1 MTPMRIA
8 IVGAS
13 GNVGTALLR
22 ELAGGDDEVVGVSR
36 RIPSPVAPYDH
47 ALWRSVDISAATAV
61 EQLARVFE
69 GADAV
74 VNLAW
79 LFQPTRDA
87 AQLKRVGVGGL
98 LSVARAVTR
107 AGVPHLLH
115 MSSVGAY
122 SPVEPGTRVDE
133 SWPTDGVPTSVY
145 STHKAAAEKVLDD
158 VQAEHPELV
167 VTRFRPGLVMQASAG
182 SALLRYGLP
191 GWMPA
196 AVVRLLPVLPIDGRI
211 ALPVVHAD
219 DLARA
224 VVAAVRRRAGG
235 AFNLSAE
242 PRIGRAALA
251 KALGAVPVPLPSPL
265 LRAVVDL
272 SFRAHLQRLDAG
284 WVDLAYSVPLMDTDR
299 AQRELDWFPQIDAQ
313 SAIEEAVRGMQSIE
327 STGSP
332 VLRRRTVRGELSDLV
347 RMGPIAK
354 RPVP

>member
-1 MTPMRIA
+1 MRIVV
-8 IVGAS
+8 VGVS

-22 ELAGGDDEVVGVSR
+22 QLVGSDHEVIGVSR
-36 RIPSPVAPYDH
+36 RIPPPAPPYDQV
-47 ALWRSVDISAATAV
+47 LWRSVDISAATATD
-61 EQLARVFE
+61 QLSRVFD

-79 LFQPTRDA
+79 LFQPTRDP
-87 AQLKRVGVGGL
+87 AQLKWVGVGGL
-98 LSVARAVTR
+98 LSVARAVDQ

-122 SPVEPGTRVDE
+122 SPAPTGARVDE

-145 STHKAAAEKVLDD
+145 STHKAAAERVLDE
-158 VQAEHPELV
+158 VQAEHPDLV

-191 GWMPA
+191 GWVPA
-196 AVVRLLPVLPIDGRI
+196 AAVRLLPVLPIDGRL

-219 DLARA
+219 DVARA
-224 VVAAVRRRAGG
+224 VVAAVRGKVGG

-242 PRIGRAALA
+242 PRIGRAGLA
-251 KALGAVPVPLPSPL
+251 KALGAVAVPLPSAV

-284 WVDLAYSVPLMDTDR
+284 WVDLAYSVPLMDTTR
-299 AQRELDWFPQIDAQ
+299 ARRELDWTPRVDAQ
-313 SAIEEAVRGMQSIE
+313 TALEEAVRGMGAID

-332 VLRRRTVRGELSDLV
+332 VLRRRTVRSELSDLL
-347 RMGPIAK
+347 RLGPIAK

>member
-1 MTPMRIA
+1 MRIV

-13 GNVGTALLR
+13 GNLGTALLR
-22 ELAGGDDEVVGVSR
+22 QLAGGDDEVIGVSR
-36 RIPSPVAPYDH
+36 RIPSPTAPYDQV
-47 ALWRSVDISAATAV
+47 LWRSVDISAASAS
-61 EQLARVFE
+61 EQLTRVFE

-74 VNLAW
+74 INLAW

-98 LSVARAVTR
+98 LSVARAVIE
-107 AGVPHLLH
+107 AGVPHLVH

-122 SPVEPGTRVDE
+122 SPAEPGTRVDE
-133 SWPTDGVPTSVY
+133 SWPTEGVPTSMY
-145 STHKAAAEKVLDD
+145 SCHKAAAERVLDE
-158 VQAEHPELV
+158 VQDQHPDLL

-219 DLARA
+219 DVARA
-224 VVAAVRRRAGG
+224 IIAAVRSRVGG
-235 AFNLSAE
+235 AFNLAAE
-242 PRIGRAALA
+242 PRIGRAGLA
-251 KALGAVPVPLPSPL
+251 KALGAVPLPLPSPV

-284 WVDLAYSVPLMDTDR
+284 WVDLAYSVPLMDTAR
-299 AQRELDWFPQIDAQ
+299 AQRELDWTPLVDAQ
-313 SAIEEAVRGMQSIE
+313 TALEEAVHGMQAIE
-327 STGSP
+327 STDSP
-332 VLRRRTVRGELSDLV
+332 VLRRRTVRGELSDLL
-347 RMGPIAK
+347 RLGPIAK

>member
-1 MTPMRIA
+1 MRIV

-22 ELAGGDDEVVGVSR
+22 QLAGGDDEVIGVSR
-36 RIPSPVAPYDH
+36 RIPALVAPYDT
-47 ALWRSVDISAATAV
+47 ALWRSVDISAATA
-61 EQLARVFE
+61 EQQLAGVFE

-98 LSVARAVTR
+98 LSVARAATA

-122 SPVEPGTRVDE
+122 SPAAPGTRVDE

-145 STHKAAAEKVLDD
+145 SSHKAAAERVLDEIE
-158 VQAEHPELV
+158 AAHPELL
-167 VTRFRPGLVMQASAG
+167 VTRFRPGLILQASAG

-196 AVVRLLPVLPIDGRI
+196 AAVRLLPVLPIDGRI

-219 DLARA
+219 DVARA
-224 VVAAVRRRAGG
+224 VVAAVRQRVGG

-242 PRIGRAALA
+242 PRIGRTALA
-251 KALGAVPVPLPSPL
+251 KALGAVPLPLPSSVL
-265 LRAVVDL
+265 HAVVDL
-272 SFRAHLQRLDAG
+272 SFKAHLQRLDVG
-284 WVDLAYSVPLMDTDR
+284 WVDLAYSMPLLDTSR
-299 AQRELDWFPQIDAQ
+299 AQRELDWSPRVDAQ
-313 SAIEEAVRGMQSIE
+313 TALQQAIDGMRSVS
-327 STGSP
+327 STDSP
-332 VLRRRTVRGELSDLV
+332 VLRRRTVRGELLDLV
-347 RMGPIAK
+347 RFGPIAK

>member
-1 MTPMRIA
+1 MRIV

-22 ELAGGDDEVVGVSR
+22 QLAGTDNEVIGVSR
-36 RIPSPVAPYDH
+36 RIPPPTAPYDQV
-47 ALWRSVDISAATAV
+47 LWRSVDISSATATD
-61 EQLARVFE
+61 QLSRVFE

-79 LFQPTRDA
+79 LFQPTRDP

-98 LSVARAVTR
+98 LSVARAVNQ

-122 SPVEPGTRVDE
+122 SPAPTGTRVDE

-145 STHKAAAEKVLDD
+145 STHKAAAERVLDE
-158 VQAEHPELV
+158 VQAEHPDLL
-167 VTRFRPGLVMQASAG
+167 VTRFRPGLVLQASAG

-191 GWMPA
+191 GWVPA
-196 AVVRLLPVLPIDGRI
+196 AAVRLLPVLPIDGRI

-219 DLARA
+219 DVARA
-224 VVAAVRRRAGG
+224 VIAATRKQVGG

-242 PRIGRAALA
+242 PRIGRAGLA
-251 KALGAVPVPLPSPL
+251 KALGAVALPLPSAV
-265 LRAVVDL
+265 LRTVVDL

-284 WVDLAYSVPLMDTDR
+284 WVDLAYSVPLMDTTR
-299 AQRELDWFPQIDAQ
+299 ARRELDWTPQVDAQ
-313 SAIEEAVRGMQSIE
+313 TALEEAVRGMGAID

-332 VLRRRTVRGELSDLV
+332 VLRRRTVRSELSDLL
-347 RMGPIAK
+347 RLGPIAK

>member
-1 MTPMRIA
+1 MRIV

-22 ELAGGDDEVVGVSR
+22 QLAGGDDEVIGVSR
-36 RIPSPVAPYDH
+36 RIPSPTAPYDG
-47 ALWRSVDISAATAV
+47 ALWRSVDISAATAP

-79 LFQPTRDA
+79 LFQPTRDP
-87 AQLKRVGVGGL
+87 AQLQRVGVGGL
-98 LSVARAVTR
+98 LSVARAVTQ
-107 AGVPHLLH
+107 AGVPHLVH

-122 SPVEPGTRVDE
+122 SPAEPGTRVDE

-145 STHKAAAEKVLDD
+145 SRHKAAAERVLDD
-158 VQAEHPELV
+158 VEAEHPDLL
-167 VTRFRPGLVMQASAG
+167 VTRFRPGLVLQASAG

-219 DLARA
+219 DVARA
-224 VVAAVRRRAGG
+224 VLGAVRRRIGG

-242 PRIGRAALA
+242 PRIGRAGLA
-251 KALGAVPVPLPSPL
+251 KALGAVALPLPSSV

-272 SFRAHLQRLDAG
+272 SFRAHLQRLDVG
-284 WVDLAYSVPLMDTDR
+284 WVDLAFSVPLLDTGR
-299 AQRELDWFPQIDAQ
+299 ARRELEWIPQVDAQ
-313 SAIEEAVRGMQSIE
+313 TALEQAVHGMQAVE
-327 STGSP
+327 SADSP
-332 VLRRRTVRGELSDLV
+332 VLRRRTVRGELSDLL
-347 RMGPIAK
+347 RSGPIAK

>member
-1 MTPMRIA
+1 MRIV

-13 GNVGTALLR
+13 GNLGTALLR
-22 ELAGGDDEVVGVSR
+22 QLAGGDDEVIGVSR
-36 RIPSPVAPYDH
+36 RIPSPTPPYDQV
-47 ALWRSVDISAATAV
+47 LWRSVDISTVGAP
-61 EQLARVFE
+61 EQLARVFD

-98 LSVARAVTR
+98 LSVARAVTD

-122 SPVEPGTRVDE
+122 SPAEPGTRVDE

-145 STHKAAAEKVLDD
+145 STHKAAAERVLDE
-158 VQAEHPELV
+158 VQAQHPELV

-196 AVVRLLPVLPIDGRI
+196 AVVRFLPVLPIDGRI

-219 DLARA
+219 DVARA
-224 VVAAVRRRAGG
+224 VIAAVRNRVGG

-242 PRIGRAALA
+242 PRIGRAGLA
-251 KALGAVPVPLPSPL
+251 KALGAVALPLPSPV

-272 SFRAHLQRLDAG
+272 SFRAHLQRLDVG
-284 WVDLAYSVPLMDTDR
+284 WVDLAYSVPLMDTSR
-299 AQRELDWFPQIDAQ
+299 AERELDWTPQVDAQ
-313 SAIEEAVRGMQSIE
+313 TALEEAVHGMQAIE
-327 STGSP
+327 STDSP
-332 VLRRRTVRGELSDLV
+332 VLRRRTVRGELSDLL
-347 RMGPIAK
+347 RSGPIAK

>member
-1 MTPMRIA
+1 MRIV

-22 ELAGGDDEVVGVSR
+22 QLAGGEDEVVGVSR
-36 RIPSPVAPYDH
+36 RIPSPTAPYDG
-47 ALWRSVDISAATAV
+47 ALWRSVDISAATATD
-61 EQLARVFE
+61 QLARVFE

-87 AQLKRVGVGGL
+87 AQLERVGVGGL
-98 LSVARAVTR
+98 LSVARAVTQ

-122 SPVEPGTRVDE
+122 SPARPGTRVDE

-145 STHKAAAEKVLDD
+145 SVHKAAAERLLDD
-158 VQAEHPELV
+158 IEAEHPDLL
-167 VTRFRPGLVMQASAG
+167 VTRFRPGLILQASAG

-196 AVVRLLPVLPIDGRI
+196 AIVRLLPVLPIDGRI

-219 DLARA
+219 DVARA
-224 VVAAVRRRAGG
+224 VLAAARRRIGG

-242 PRIGRAALA
+242 PRIGRAGLA
-251 KALGAVPVPLPSPL
+251 KALGALPVPLPAPVL
-265 LRAVVDL
+265 HAVVDL
-272 SFRAHLQRLDAG
+272 TFRAHLQRLDVG
-284 WVDLAYSVPLMDTDR
+284 WVDLAYSVPLLDTAR
-299 AQRELDWFPQIDAQ
+299 ARQELDWSPQVDAQ
-313 SAIEEAVRGMQSIE
+313 TALEEAVAGMRSID
-327 STGSP
+327 STASP
-332 VLRRRTVRGELSDLV
+332 VLRRRTVRGELSDLL

>member
-1 MTPMRIA
+1 MRIV

-22 ELAGGDDEVVGVSR
+22 QLAGGDDEVIGVSR
-36 RIPSPVAPYDH
+36 RIPSAVAPYDE
-47 ALWRSVDISAATAV
+47 ALWRSVDVSAATAV
-61 EQLARVFE
+61 DQLTRVFE

-98 LSVARAVTR
+98 LSVARAVSA
-107 AGVPHLLH
+107 AGVPHLVH

-122 SPVEPGTRVDE
+122 SPATPGTRVDE

-145 STHKAAAEKVLDD
+145 SNHKAAAERVLDD
-158 VQAEHPELV
+158 VQAEHPDLV
-167 VTRFRPGLVMQASAG
+167 VTRFRPGLILQASAG

-191 GWMPA
+191 GWLPA
-196 AVVRLLPVLPIDGRI
+196 GAVRLLPVLPLDGRL

-219 DLARA
+219 DVGRA
-224 VVAAVRRRAGG
+224 VVAALRRRIGG

-242 PRIGRAALA
+242 PRIGRAGLA
-251 KALGAVPVPLPSPL
+251 KALRAVPVPLPSSVL
-265 LRAVVDL
+265 HAVVDL
-272 SFRAHLQRLDAG
+272 TFRAHLQRLDVG
-284 WVDLAYSVPLMDTDR
+284 WVDLAYSVPLLDTSR
-299 AQRELDWFPQIDAQ
+299 ARRELDWSPQVDAQ
-313 SAIEEAVRGMQSIE
+313 TALDQAVAGMLSQDSAA
-327 STGSP
+327 SP
-332 VLRRRTVRGELSDLV
+332 VLRRRTVRGELSDLL
-347 RMGPIAK
+347 RLGPIAK